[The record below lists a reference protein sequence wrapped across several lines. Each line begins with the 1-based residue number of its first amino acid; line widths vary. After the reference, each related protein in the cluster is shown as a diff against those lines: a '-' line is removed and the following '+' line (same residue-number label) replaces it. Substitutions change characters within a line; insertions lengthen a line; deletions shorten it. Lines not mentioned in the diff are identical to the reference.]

1 MNFTALCLGLLALS
15 AVLATG
21 LSAKRSQTLMAKI
34 AEHRLRREA
43 KPSPNMRWWERKGYE
58 EECRKRPVSI
68 TVTACGV
75 AHTER
80 VHTCEGL
87 CNSETVYREEPD
99 GSVQTVSKCR
109 CCFIKDGSIKW
120 VEKTYPGCAQS
131 VSIPEDLTCECNTC
145 LRQRELSDGAPFSS
159 A

>member
-1 MNFTALCLGLLALS
+1 MNFTALCLGVLALS

-34 AEHRLRREA
+34 AEHRLRRQA
-43 KPSPNMRWWERKGYE
+43 KPSTNLQWWQRKGI

-75 AHTER
+75 AHLER
-80 VHTCEGL
+80 VYTCEGL
-87 CNSETVYREEPD
+87 CNSETVYRDEAED
-99 GSVQTVSKCR
+99 SVTTVSKCR
-109 CCFIKDGSIKW
+109 CCFVKDGSIKW
-120 VEKTYPGCAQS
+120 KEKTYPGCAQT

-145 LRQRELSDGAPFSS
+145 LRQREIRDGAPFSS

>member
-1 MNFTALCLGLLALS
+1 MNFTVLCLGLLALS

-34 AEHRLRREA
+34 AEHRQRRQAE
-43 KPSPNMRWWERKGYE
+43 PSTKWWQRKGN
-58 EECRKRPVSI
+58 EECRKRLVSI

-87 CNSETVYREEPD
+87 CNSETVYREEAD

-120 VEKTYPGCAQS
+120 AEKTYPGCAQS

-145 LRQRELSDGAPFSS
+145 LRQRELRDGSPFSS

>member
-34 AEHRLRREA
+34 AEHRLRRQT
-43 KPSPNMRWWERKGYE
+43 KLGTNVVRWWFKKDN

-68 TVTACGV
+68 TVHACGE
-75 AHTER
+75 AHTEE
-80 VHTCEGL
+80 VYTCDGL
-87 CNSETVYREEPD
+87 CNSETAYREEEP
-99 GSVQTVSKCR
+99 GGKVVPVRNCR

-120 VEKTYPGCAQS
+120 VEKTYERCDHS
-131 VSIPEDLTCECNTC
+131 VSIPKDLTCECNTC
-145 LRQRELSDGAPFSS
+145 LRDRNIRDGSPIE
-159 A
+159 